1 MPCLLEAV
9 QGCEWCEPL
18 AASHHAQAQCLEQ
31 LFSSLPA
38 LRRPHTFCFIIKR
51 ICIGYT
57 LKFSSHQQ
65 TVLSADI
72 AFAWSHIITSLQ
84 EEKRGFPLVSWFSFP
99 RFALLVFFFSFL
111 LYINCFHHF
120 ATDWVQNSTFLKL
133 EYRKFSVNIIVL
145 SLLTKPDSFF
155 FFFGRQFLPARSL
168 S

>member
-1 MPCLLEAV
+1 MPWLLEAV

-38 LRRPHTFCFIIKR
+38 LRRPRTFCFIIKR

-72 AFAWSHIITSLQ
+72 CICMITYHHFPSRRKKRLSSHVMVLLSKVCPFSL
-84 EEKRGFPLVSWFSFP
+84 
-99 RFALLVFFFSFL
+99 FFSFL
-111 LYINCFHHF
+111 SYINCFHHF

-133 EYRKFSVNIIVL
+133 EYRKFSVNII
-145 SLLTKPDSFF
+145 PFF
-155 FFFGRQFLPARSL
+155 TDKARLFFFGRQFLPARSL